1 MGASACLPADGG
13 LEDKIRSDREHVM
26 GEDTEDNTVP
36 NHRNFLKSKMLI
48 LIQVT
53 NAITKFAIFFFFC
66 LVRVGL
72 VHGGVQFV
80 LKPEC
85 IKLVIGN

>member
-13 LEDKIRSDREHVM
+13 LEDKIRSDREHVR

-36 NHRNFLKSKMLI
+36 NHRNFLKSKLSI

-53 NAITKFAIFFFFC
+53 NPITKLAIFFFSAWLE
-66 LVRVGL
+66 LVWFMEEYSL
-72 VHGGVQFV
+72 Y
-80 LKPEC
+80 
-85 IKLVIGN
+85 

>member
-36 NHRNFLKSKMLI
+36 NHRNFLKSKLLI

-53 NAITKFAIFFFFC
+53 NAITKFAIFFFLLGWSWFGSWRSA
-66 LVRVGL
+66 V
-72 VHGGVQFV
+72 
-80 LKPEC
+80 C
-85 IKLVIGN
+85 IEARMYQAGDR